1 MLKKSLRNWYLSWAG
16 RTGADTD
23 APAVAAAQPAA
34 YKPSP
39 WFHRN
44 WQLLGER
51 RPQALE
57 LQAPDTPSAR
67 DHAELECL
75 NAGISNLR
83 GDLPAAAA
91 HATTA
96 LAARPDFAHAYVE
109 RARAL
114 HSRGDYRAALADF
127 ERATQL
133 VPDDAQTLT
142 AQAHAHLAL
151 NERVE
156 AFDCYQ
162 LAVAHAPDYAAARLG
177 LARMLREGGDA
188 RAALEQ
194 IRHALRASPLDAELH
209 FESALLHGR
218 CNDLAGAIAAYEQ
231 GLRLEP
237 GNFAACANCG
247 LLYLTRVGDPLAAQR
262 YFERALALDA
272 GSVEVQANVGLALEE
287 QGRVDEALAHYAKLI
302 AAYPTVNEYRWN
314 RGLAL
319 LATGDYAHG
328 WDDYEMRNARGRGTA
343 ERAFPF
349 PAWDGAQLRPGTAL
363 LVFAEQGLGDEI
375 MFASCVPDLLARGID
390 CVVECDVRLASLFA
404 RSFPGSKVHG
414 APRDGDR
421 RWLAGYPHIE
431 AQCAIGSLPRWL
443 RRSAADF
450 PTHAGYLKADRERV
464 QRWQTQLARLSPG
477 PKIGVTWRGGG
488 LSTRGDLRSISLSEL
503 APILDIRGVTF
514 VNLQRDGADA
524 LATAAVRAT
533 ASTVNFPET
542 LNDLEELAALMTVLD
557 YVVTVDNTVAHLAGA
572 LGCSTSIMLSRS
584 ADWRWLRAQSASP
597 WYPGVKLYRQA
608 ASRQWAGVVS
618 EIAHDLKRL
627 A

>member
-1 MLKKSLRNWYLSWAG
+1 MLKKSIRNWYLSWAG
-16 RTGADTD
+16 RTGADSG
-23 APAVAAAQPAA
+23 APAVSIARPAA
-34 YKPSP
+34 YKPSA
-39 WFHRN
+39 WFHLS
-44 WQLLGER
+44 WQLLNER

-57 LQAPDTPSAR
+57 LPVPGTPTAR
-67 DHAELECL
+67 DPAEFECL

-83 GDLPAAAA
+83 GNLPAAAA
-91 HATTA
+91 HATAA
-96 LAARPDFAHAYVE
+96 LVARPDFTHAYVE

-114 HSRGDYRAALADF
+114 NALGDHRAALADF

-133 VPDDAQTLT
+133 TPDDAQILIG
-142 AQAHAHLAL
+142 QARAHLAL

-162 LAVAHAPDYAAARLG
+162 LAVAHAPDCAAARLG
-177 LARMLREGGDA
+177 LARMLRESGDA
-188 RAALEQ
+188 RTALEQ
-194 IRHALRASPLDAELH
+194 IRHALRAAPQDAELH

-218 CNDLAGAIAAYEQ
+218 CDDLAGAIAAYEQ

-247 LLYLTRVGDPLAAQR
+247 LLYLTRVGDPLTAQR

-272 GSVEVQANVGLALEE
+272 GSVEVQANLGLALEE

-302 AAYPTVNEYRWN
+302 AAYPAVAEYRWN
-314 RGLAL
+314 RGLTQ
-319 LATGDYAHG
+319 LANGDYARG

-349 PAWDGAQLRPGTAL
+349 PTWDGGQLRAGAGL

-375 MFASCVPDLLARGID
+375 MFASCVPDLRARGID
-390 CVVECDVRLASLFA
+390 CVVECDVRLAGLFG
-404 RSFPGSKVHG
+404 RSFPDAKVHG

-421 RWLAGYPHIE
+421 RWLAEYPHIE

-450 PTHAGYLKADRERV
+450 PIRAGYLKADPERV
-464 QRWQTQLARLSPG
+464 QGWRTRLARFSPG
-477 PKIGVTWRGGG
+477 PKIGITWRGGS
-488 LSTRGDLRSISLSEL
+488 LSTRGELRSISLPEL
-503 APILDIRGVTF
+503 GPVFGVRGVTF

-524 LATAAVRAT
+524 LAAAVRPTAT
-533 ASTVNFPET
+533 SVSFAEA
-542 LNDLEELAALMTVLD
+542 LNDIEELAALMTVLD
-557 YVVTVDNTVAHLAGA
+557 HVVTVDNTVAHLAGA
-572 LGCSTSIMLSRS
+572 LGCRASIMLGRS

-597 WYPGVKLYRQA
+597 WYPSVRLYRQV
-608 ASRQWAGVVS
+608 ASRRWAGVIS
-618 EIAHDLKRL
+618 EIARDLKRL